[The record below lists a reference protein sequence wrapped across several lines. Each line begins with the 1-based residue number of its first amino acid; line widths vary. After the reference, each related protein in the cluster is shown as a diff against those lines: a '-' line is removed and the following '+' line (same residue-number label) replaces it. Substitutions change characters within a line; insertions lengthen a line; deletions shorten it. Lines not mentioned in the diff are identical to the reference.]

1 MAQLQENSAETAL
14 RMGNV
19 AELRGVLGRL
29 PLRLSC
35 GADVA
40 EMRRHARRWAEMG
53 RDEPGRGYHRASS
66 STNGVHHEGP
76 LSRCRGWLQGC
87 TTSLAPLQGWGWG
100 VGTRT
105 TAAQA
110 EGDE

>member
-53 RDEPGRGYHRASS
+53 RDAPGWAGMGRDG
-66 STNGVHHEGP
+66 
-76 LSRCRGWLQGC
+76 
-87 TTSLAPLQGWGWG
+87 
-100 VGTRT
+100 
-105 TAAQA
+105 
-110 EGDE
+110 